1 MGIHW
6 GRLLVVLSTVGLIVG
21 GGAVGYFTLY
31 KSSNES
37 AALVESVT
45 KLLEAKDYPA
55 ADIEVEKLLRAKG
68 HAGQPHLLKAMVLL
82 EGQSLTDL
90 APTDLRSISAVRQLL
105 QGVTKDPKLHE
116 ASLLL
121 VSYFLNAGD
130 VHSASQHARRVLETN
145 PTDIVCEYAVAA
157 SLVPTRS
164 QEAITYLD
172 HLIAHEKPLRP
183 RTVWILAQAGDMV
196 RDRND
201 LAKSADDWL
210 TQNESANFTEISD
223 RLAMVELRIRRSQGS
238 KDPATIEKQVN
249 ASIEE
254 LRSLS
259 GQLATR
265 HLSPR
270 LILQTATR
278 LIPDSASRSSE
289 LAATYSNLE
298 PSINTFLDE
307 VFETAAQA
315 KVLDPTLYVGQARR
329 WRAMGK
335 VDQAVKL
342 LEESIKMADAEGK
355 ETRQLFADADLW
367 LAEHFLDDGKGE
379 LAEPHIQVL
388 LANPAVLPI
397 GQMLEGYRLLQQGK
411 FTPASELLSQSL
423 QKLPEVGAAQALY
436 GLCQLRRGMIS
447 EGRQHLEQGI
457 RLGASS
463 PRYKA
468 WLALALAEGGY
479 REQAVAVTRELM
491 EAGGTT
497 LVGRALMG
505 QLRLQAGDFA
515 SAAKDLDE
523 ALSVADDDSRPVI
536 QLARAKLLLT
546 EGKND
551 EALEV
556 LKELRSTNM
565 ADQAIAI
572 EYRHLVRQKQ
582 GREADELLAQ
592 GRQAHADSALL
603 LAVDVQRLM
612 ELERFDDAENI
623 LLEVKEKDPKAIAP
637 IVLLADVYEQ
647 AGQGEKAA
655 AVLEKARAD
664 LPEDASIKIRL
675 VEKLLTARSFERAH
689 QLLEEMGKDPNINAT
704 TVDCLSARSAAL
716 QGDMKAAQE
725 FVERAAAKDPDNPT
739 LKFLMGHLA
748 AQKGDYSAA
757 TELFEQSLA
766 SGNNRQQ
773 AVQALFESLLRQG
786 DTSRAVEVLSNAQKQ
801 GQEVRDLRVQLLRL
815 LARQENWGM
824 LDAEVT
830 EILKGNPTEADYL
843 LVVSAFRYVR
853 QPKMAGKYLSKGL
866 TSFPESEAL
875 REQEASLLVEL
886 GDYAAAKERLDKLVV
901 SQPSNA
907 MIHVLRIYLLEKTK
921 ADAAAKT
928 AIEDAW
934 QKCPGH
940 PAVLALYVQMLLKQG
955 HVEQATTF
963 AEKAK
968 RDYPSL
974 PDPRYLIAR
983 MHESI
988 GNMDKAMSLLSVMIA
1003 EDPKNPKIA
1012 ENYFRLLVQTGLP
1025 RDVEPTIEKLMSAQP
1040 NNQTLVGALAEYK
1053 ALQGDLSMAERT
1065 IEKLEASK
1073 ATGAMVDY
1081 TKAVLAFAKRDFKRA
1096 DELAQ
1101 VAAADAKS
1109 YIPATFLMARIR
1121 AAEGRFAEAIDL
1133 VGRVCRQQPG
1143 NPTSFLFLARLYGE
1157 TGEWAKTEAVC
1168 REYLK
1173 EQSSDRSM
1181 RLLLAR
1187 ALLARGGDARAK
1199 EAGKIAWSVFEEG
1212 IRGGEELETVMNVLF
1227 AAGQSDRCRQIIS
1240 QFESQGS
1247 APENLLAIGRASFIA
1262 GDYAT
1267 SARLADQVLVAQPR
1281 DVHALMLAADTETRL
1296 GANSDDA
1303 THFEKA
1309 AAIYEKLLAIDKTST
1324 AAANNLAWTLGVL
1337 LGKEQRGLETI
1348 LRYVPAASEPSPIVP
1363 VDVLDTVGTLHLRM
1377 NRMDVARQYFEALT
1391 QRDPDNATA
1400 WFRMGQIHD
1409 RTGRAD
1415 RAEQCFAKARQLAPT
1430 ENWQVRKTEAGL
1442 GN

>member
-6 GRLLVVLSTVGLIVG
+6 GRLLVVLGVFGLLIG
-21 GGAVGYFTLY
+21 GGVAGYLTLY
-31 KSSNES
+31 KGSNES
-37 AALVESVT
+37 AVLVESIEH
-45 KLLEAKDYPA
+45 LLEAKDYPA
-55 ADIEVEKLLRAKG
+55 ADIEVEKLLRSKS
-68 HAGQPHLLKAMVLL
+68 HAGQPHLLKALVLL
-82 EGQSLTDL
+82 EGSAITEL
-90 APTDLRSISAVRQLL
+90 APTELKSVAAVRQLL
-105 QGVTKDPKLHE
+105 QAVTKDPKQKE

-121 VSYFLNAGD
+121 VAYFLNAGD
-130 VHSASQHARRVLETN
+130 VQSAAQHARRVLETD
-145 PTDIVCEYAVAA
+145 PTELACEYAVAA
-157 SLVPTRS
+157 SLVPARS
-164 QEAITYLD
+164 QEAIAYID
-172 HLIAHEKPLRP
+172 HLLAHEKPLRP
-183 RTVWILAQAGDMV
+183 RTIWIVAQAGDMI
-196 RDRND
+196 RDRSD
-201 LAKSADDWL
+201 LGQSADEWL
-210 TQNESANFTEISD
+210 NQNESASFTDISD
-223 RLAMVELRIRRSQGS
+223 RLAMVELRIRRSQVS
-238 KDPATIEKQVN
+238 KDPATIEKQVG
-249 ASIEE
+249 ASIDE

-259 GQLATR
+259 GQMATQ

-270 LILQTATR
+270 LILRTASR
-278 LIPDSASRSSE
+278 LIPDAASRSSE
-289 LAATYSNLE
+289 LSATYTKLE
-298 PSINTFLDE
+298 PVIDAFLDE
-307 VFETAAQA
+307 VFLTAAKA

-335 VDQAVKL
+335 VDEAVSL
-342 LEESIKMADAEGK
+342 LKDSLAMADAQGK

-379 LAEPHIQVL
+379 LADPHIQVL
-388 LANPAVLPI
+388 LANPAVLPV
-397 GQMLEGYRLLQQGK
+397 GQMLQGYRLLQQGK
-411 FTPASELLSQSL
+411 FTLASELLGQAL
-423 QKLPEVGAAQALY
+423 PKLPDVGAAQALF

-479 REQAVAVTRELM
+479 REQAVSVTRELM
-491 EAGGTT
+491 ESGGSA

-515 SAAKDLDE
+515 SAAKDLDA
-523 ALSVADDDSRPVI
+523 ALAVADDDSRPVI
-536 QLARAKLLLT
+536 QLARAKLFLT
-546 EGKND
+546 EGKTD
-551 EALEV
+551 EAMPILQQ
-556 LKELRSTNM
+556 LRQTSLG
-565 ADQAIAI
+565 DQAIGI
-572 EYRHLVRQKQ
+572 EYRHLVRNKKSA
-582 GREADELLAQ
+582 EADKLLEEA
-592 GRQAHADSALL
+592 RKVHPDSALL
-603 LAVDVQRLM
+603 LAIDVQRLM
-612 ELERFDDAENI
+612 ELERFDDAEKI
-623 LLEVKEKDPKAIAP
+623 LIEVRTKDPKAIAP

-647 AGQGEKAA
+647 AGKGGQAA
-655 AVLEKARAD
+655 DLLEKASAD

-689 QLLEEMGKDPNINAT
+689 QLLEQMRKDSNINAT

-786 DTSRAVEVLSNAQKQ
+786 DTSRAVEVLSHAQKQ

-824 LDAEVT
+824 LDAEVS
-830 EILKGNPTEADYL
+830 EILKGDPTEADYL

-853 QPKMAGKYLSKGL
+853 QPKMAEKYLTKGL
-866 TSFPESEAL
+866 VDFPDSPAL
-875 REQEASLLVEL
+875 QEQQASLLVEL
-886 GDYAAAKERLDKLVV
+886 GDFPAAKERLDRLVE
-901 SQPSNA
+901 SQPTNA
-907 MIHVLRIYLLEKTK
+907 MIHVLRIYLLEQTK
-921 ADAAAKT
+921 ATAAAKT
-928 AIEDAW
+928 AIEQAW

-940 PAVLALYVQMLLKQG
+940 PAVAALYVQMLLRAGQ
-955 HVEQATTF
+955 VEQATTF

-968 RDYPSL
+968 RDYPAL
-974 PDPRYLIAR
+974 PDPRYLVAR

-988 GNMDKAMSLLSVMIA
+988 GNMDKAMSLLSVLVA
-1003 EDPKNPKIA
+1003 EDPKNPRIA

-1040 NNQTLVGALAEYK
+1040 NNTTLIGALAEYK
-1053 ALQGDLSMAERT
+1053 ALQGDLSMAEKT
-1065 IEKLEASK
+1065 IERLESSK
-1073 ATGAMVDY
+1073 ATGSMVDY

-1101 VAAADAKS
+1101 VAAADSKS

-1121 AAEGRFAEAIDL
+1121 AADGRFVEAIDL
-1133 VGRVCRQQPG
+1133 VGRVCRQQPS
-1143 NPTSFLFLARLYGE
+1143 NPTAVLFLARLYGE

-1173 EQSSDRSM
+1173 DQSSDRSM

-1187 ALLARGGDARAK
+1187 ALLARGGDVRAK
-1199 EAGKIAWSVFEEG
+1199 EAGSIAWSVFEEG

-1227 AAGQSDRCRQIIS
+1227 AAGQSDRCRQIIA

-1247 APENLLAIGRASFIA
+1247 SPDNLLAIGRASFIA

-1267 SARLADQVLVAQPR
+1267 SARLADQVLVAQPKNIN
-1281 DVHALMLAADTETRL
+1281 ALMLAADTETRL
-1296 GANSDDA
+1296 GSSSDDA
-1303 THFEKA
+1303 VHYEKA
-1309 AAIYEKLLAIDKTST
+1309 AEIYQRLLEIDKTSI

-1348 LRYVPAASEPSPIVP
+1348 LRYVPAASEPSPIVST
-1363 VDVLDTVGTLHLRM
+1363 DVLDTVGTLHLRM
-1377 NRMDVARQYFEALT
+1377 NRLDVARQYFEAIN
-1391 QRDPDNATA
+1391 QREPNNATA
-1400 WFRMGQIHD
+1400 WFRVGQIHD

-1430 ENWQVRKTEAGL
+1430 ENWQVRKAEAGL